1 MTKTPN
7 DDENQKIMLEQLK
20 KMLSGSKE
28 APVKTRAQKAKD
40 SIMNVFNN
48 FVAFLQKLTKYVD
61 NFINFI
67 IKSKSEGAHN
77 DEVLQATRGPI
88 LFGGMVFILFIV
100 VGGLWAMFAPLDS
113 AAQAQGVLVAS
124 SKKKEIKHQEGGIVE
139 KIYIKQGDH
148 VQENEPLIAL
158 NDTRARAMYDNS
170 RNSYKTYLAIE
181 DRLIAERD
189 TLSEPDFSNLL
200 TQDITNA
207 NEKEESEK
215 IIANQN
221 SLFVSRKDLLNS
233 TLNSLQNSIEQ
244 HEKKIVATLSQKT
257 ATEKKYLT
265 VKERLNASN
274 SLLKQGY
281 ASKAAMQELESQVAE
296 LQSRLANLD
305 IDISHTKQEIIKVN
319 LQIIATK
326 TDDTNKILEQLKE
339 AQSRKFEAYNNY
351 LAAKEALDR
360 TIIRSPVEGIVNDLK
375 VNFVHAVIGQ
385 QQEIAEITPIK
396 DALIIEA
403 KIPSKNIANVM
414 VGLKAKIRF
423 SAFKSRT
430 TPVFDGI
437 VTSVSADALRES
449 PQNIA
454 PGQDPNYYLAKIE
467 INMEEFSKIAKKLKL
482 ELLPGMTA
490 EVQIVTGERTLFRY
504 LMEPITDNMF
514 RAFVEK

>member
-1 MTKTPN
+1 
-7 DDENQKIMLEQLK
+7 
-20 KMLSGSKE
+20 
-28 APVKTRAQKAKD
+28 
-40 SIMNVFNN
+40 
-48 FVAFLQKLTKYVD
+48 
-61 NFINFI
+61 
-67 IKSKSEGAHN
+67 
-77 DEVLQATRGPI
+77 
-88 LFGGMVFILFIV
+88 MVFILFIV
-100 VGGLWAMFAPLDS
+100 VGGLWATFAPLDS

-124 SKKKEIKHQEGGIVE
+124 SKKKDIKHQEGGIVE

-170 RNSYKTYLAIE
+170 RNYYKTYLAME

-189 TLSEPDFSNLL
+189 NLSEPDFSNLL
-200 TQDITNA
+200 TQDITND

-221 SLFVSRKDLLNS
+221 SLFLSRKDLLNS

-351 LAAKEALDR
+351 LAAKEALYR
-360 TIIRSPVEGIVNDLK
+360 TIIR
-375 VNFVHAVIGQ
+375 
-385 QQEIAEITPIK
+385 
-396 DALIIEA
+396 
-403 KIPSKNIANVM
+403 
-414 VGLKAKIRF
+414 
-423 SAFKSRT
+423 
-430 TPVFDGI
+430 
-437 VTSVSADALRES
+437 
-449 PQNIA
+449 
-454 PGQDPNYYLAKIE
+454 NYFIL
-467 INMEEFSKIAKKLKL
+467 
-482 ELLPGMTA
+482 
-490 EVQIVTGERTLFRY
+490 
-504 LMEPITDNMF
+504 
-514 RAFVEK
+514 